1 MDRVHRSYKERSH
14 WMCVPDV
21 NEPLVYRATII
32 DILITLLAFGT
43 MLFVVVLL
51 IAMFIFQM

>member
-1 MDRVHRSYKERSH
+1 
-14 WMCVPDV
+14 MCVPDV

-51 IAMFIFQM
+51 IAMFIFQL